1 MIVYDTSVT
10 LLQDLAQLAS
20 PGRMVQ
26 GMQTTTKNL
35 LKLEYPTLYRHKP
48 RGVIVRAILGL
59 LRVYDGAT
67 ASKLAKVLG
76 IPSRWIASLLRYWI
90 RVGLVTRTKLGSRY
104 YYELAGE
111 ALEAPEEVF
120 WEWIETSNIELL
132 VKTARETAKKLLE
145 AKLGR
150 KAEPEEALLIEY
162 LAEAHTRG
170 RKVIDVPAQR
180 ALDILA
186 DTLADYA
193 RRRGIKAITDPET
206 LTRTIVEL
214 RNLGIIMSSVKR
226 DRKGAR
232 LWLKLS
238 NNFLMELSKLIPLHE
253 Q

>member
-1 MIVYDTSVT
+1 
-10 LLQDLAQLAS
+10 
-20 PGRMVQ
+20 
-26 GMQTTTKNL
+26 MQATTENV
-35 LKLEYPTLYRHKP
+35 LKLEYPTLYKHKP
-48 RGVIVRAILGL
+48 RGVIVKAILGL
-59 LRVYDGAT
+59 LRVYNGAT

-104 YYELAGE
+104 YYELSGE

-120 WEWIETSNIELL
+120 WEWIETSNVELL
-132 VKTARETAKKLLE
+132 VKAAREAAKKLLE

-150 KAEPEEALLIEY
+150 KAEPEETLLVEY

-170 RKVIDVPAQR
+170 RKVVDMPAQK
-180 ALDILA
+180 ALNMLA

-193 RRRGIKAITDPET
+193 RRRGIRAVTDPET
-206 LTRTIVEL
+206 IAQTIVEL
-214 RNLGIIMSSVKR
+214 RNLGIIMSGVKR

-238 NNFLMELSKLIPLHE
+238 NTFFTELSKLIPFNK
-253 Q
+253 